1 MAWFSNHYRCERCD
15 GAWTDEW
22 SSMCDDDCPICGAR
36 HVSPHD
42 SDDLSE
48 IIERRAHLFVVLRSP
63 ESAERAPGYEQV
75 ASFPTLKL
83 AKAYTYTA
91 MGPG

>member
-36 HVSPHD
+36 HMSPHD
-42 SDDLSE
+42 SDETLLAE
-48 IIERRAHLFVVLRSP
+48 GGPAAHP
-63 ESAERAPGYEQV
+63 TTGESGDRHWRDPARPSGLQTI
-75 ASFPTLKL
+75 FR
-83 AKAYTYTA
+83 
-91 MGPG
+91 